1 MEALIYWLVIVVLA
15 VIACMPTRPRRF
27 VPDVADLL
35 SGLFSAHELGW
46 PKGVQEEYPIRPWG
60 APVPSDGTA
69 TAGVE
74 GQADLP
80 DASAIATLED
90 VTEPTSVVRVHRAA

>member
-46 PKGVQEEYPIRPWG
+46 PKGVQEEYLIRPWG

-69 TAGVE
+69 A
-74 GQADLP
+74 A
-80 DASAIATLED
+80 ASRGRQ
-90 VTEPTSVVRVHRAA
+90 TSPMPRRSRRSRT